1 MIKNSLILILVL
13 ITVVWAAVFS
23 IHYVRAQQEPITDT
37 ITATVKIELCGDEV
51 AEGSEECDRTDLKSQ
66 TCIGLGGYDG
76 GDLSCTDNCTYDM
89 SACTIGGVPLPAG
102 GEVSRRAKI
111 ILQGKAYPSAK
122 ITVLKDGQIV
132 NLITADS
139 QANFRVQIINLT
151 TGTYTFGLWAEDNQ
165 GRKSVT
171 VTFTRSVTSGK
182 TTIISGIFLPPT
194 IEIEKNGLEKGEA
207 LNISGQTAPES
218 EVSIFID
225 SGDVEIIKETKA
237 ETDGTWFYIFDT
249 SVLEA
254 GVYTLRAKA
263 TSLEG
268 LLSSY
273 SKVLRFYYIV
283 EEIPEVVCPNA
294 DLNGDGRVS
303 LVDFSILLYYWG
315 TDNACCDQNQDWVVG
330 LPDFSIMMYYWTG

>member
-1 MIKNSLILILVL
+1 M
-13 ITVVWAAVFS
+13 
-23 IHYVRAQQEPITDT
+23 
-37 ITATVKIELCGDEV
+37 
-51 AEGSEECDRTDLKSQ
+51 
-66 TCIGLGGYDG
+66 
-76 GDLSCTDNCTYDM
+76 
-89 SACTIGGVPLPAG
+89 
-102 GEVSRRAKI
+102 
-111 ILQGKAYPSAK
+111 
-122 ITVLKDGQIV
+122 
-132 NLITADS
+132 
-139 QANFRVQIINLT
+139 
-151 TGTYTFGLWAEDNQ
+151 
-165 GRKSVT
+165 
-171 VTFTRSVTSGK
+171 
-182 TTIISGIFLPPT
+182 
-194 IEIEKNGLEKGEA
+194 
-207 LNISGQTAPES
+207 
-218 EVSIFID
+218 
-225 SGDVEIIKETKA
+225 EIIKETKA